1 MGLQS
6 SIYEVDGEQEL
17 AVWNEG
23 EESEAMTF
31 VVVNGKI
38 CRKGEVSE
46 VVEPEA
52 KEIGKN
58 SIKFEVKQSLTGRHK

>member
-1 MGLQS
+1 
-6 SIYEVDGEQEL
+6 
-17 AVWNEG
+17 
-23 EESEAMTF
+23 MTF

-38 CRKGEVSE
+38 YRKGEVSE
-46 VVEPEA
+46 VEEPET

>member
-46 VVEPEA
+46 VAEPET